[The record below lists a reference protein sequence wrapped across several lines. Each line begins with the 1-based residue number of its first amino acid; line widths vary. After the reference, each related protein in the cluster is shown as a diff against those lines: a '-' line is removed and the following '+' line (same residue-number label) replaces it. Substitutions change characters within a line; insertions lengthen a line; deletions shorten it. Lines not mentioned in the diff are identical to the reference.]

1 MGTFVTIKAD
11 EKDKKVFEDAFSI
24 FQTVENALSSYNSNS
39 PIFRLNKDQKAIIF
53 KETYEA
59 LELSKRYYKET
70 EGYFNIAIG
79 SISKDLYRFGE
90 TQRVPSP
97 YELEHSVVDFKGLH
111 YNKVSAYI
119 ENKIKIDLG
128 GMGKGF
134 GVDKVAAMLRN
145 NNIDATIAASG
156 DIRCLGICRIE
167 IKDPLQDGSFVAF
180 KTKLE
185 DIGVS
190 TSGNYNRFVE
200 TPKHNHLI
208 NPKTKQSQQNFISIT
223 LIGSI
228 PNADLDAYA
237 TAVSVM
243 PKQKAYAF
251 LATRKIAYIIIESD
265 FSIVYSPNLQE
276 FVVLES
282 FIKELKSR

>member
-1 MGTFVTIKAD
+1 MGTFVTIKVD
-11 EKDKKVFEDAFSI
+11 EKDKKVLEEAFSI
-24 FQTVENALSSYNSNS
+24 FQTVENALSSYSSNS
-39 PIFRLNKDQKAIIF
+39 PIYRLNRDKKAILF
-53 KETYEA
+53 QDTYEA

-79 SISKDLYRFGE
+79 AISKDLYRFGE
-90 TQRVPSP
+90 AQRIPSP
-97 YELEHSVVDFKGLH
+97 YELEHSVVCFEGLH

-119 ENKIKIDLG
+119 ESKIKIDLG

-134 GVDKVAAMLRN
+134 GVDKVAAMLREKS
-145 NNIDATIAASG
+145 IGATIAASG
-156 DIRCLGICRIE
+156 DIRCLEICRIE
-167 IKDPLQDGSFVAF
+167 IQDPFQEGSFVVF
-180 KTKLE
+180 RTKQA
-185 DIGVS
+185 DMGVS

-208 NPKTKQSQQNFISIT
+208 NPKTKHSQHNFISIT
-223 LIGSI
+223 LIGNI

-251 LATRKIAYIIIESD
+251 LVAREIAYIIIESD
-265 FSIVYSPNLQE
+265 LRVVVSSNLQE
-276 FVVLES
+276 FAVLES
-282 FIKELKSR
+282 PIKELKSR